1 MQPTL
6 GSVIV
11 VEDDDAVRNA
21 LKFALELEGL
31 VVRGYG
37 GGAELL
43 ADPDLPVHACLVVDY
58 HMPSMNGVELV
69 DRLRLRGID
78 IPAILI
84 TGKATDDIR
93 RNAQRSGFLSVLE
106 KPLDD
111 SSLLDGIRSALSRT
125 AKPLEPLRETP

>member
-1 MQPTL
+1 MKPMT

-21 LKFALELEGL
+21 LMFALELEGL
-31 VVRGYG
+31 QVRGYG

-43 ADPDLPVHACLVVDY
+43 ADVELPGHACLVVDY
-58 HMPSMNGVELV
+58 HMPFMNGVELV

-93 RNAQRSGFLSVLE
+93 RSARHAGFLSVLE

-111 SSLLDGIRSALSRT
+111 SSLLDGIRGALASPRET
-125 AKPLEPLRETP
+125 GALRETP